1 MNHIVGYPR
10 SGATQ
15 FAIDYA
21 KKHGF
26 IWRGELNTKMI
37 STNGNHSQIK
47 RDHHEAGWQPDGTPC
62 QPEYPTEDS
71 YFNALND
78 EQSLWLINDHHNVGK
93 WLPYSKAIIMRKN
106 YMHSFYSLNRVFDLH
121 RHYETPDQ
129 LPWWVN
135 DWTPF
140 VRNLSITVSWLLEQQ
155 APVVWY
161 EEYFPDANIERY
173 DGEDRV
179 LRDLPE
185 ILLHYDIENKMKE
198 LVNRG

>member
-1 MNHIVGYPR
+1 
-10 SGATQ
+10 
-15 FAIDYA
+15 
-21 KKHGF
+21 
-26 IWRGELNTKMI
+26 
-37 STNGNHSQIK
+37 
-47 RDHHEAGWQPDGTPC
+47 
-62 QPEYPTEDS
+62 
-71 YFNALND
+71 
-78 EQSLWLINDHHNVGK
+78 
-93 WLPYSKAIIMRKN
+93 MRKN
-106 YMHSFYSLNRVFDLH
+106 YMHSFYSLNRVFDLR
-121 RHYETPDQ
+121 RHFETPDQ
-129 LPWWVN
+129 LQWWVN

-140 VRNLSITVSWLLEQQ
+140 VENLSITVSWLLEQQ